1 VSDYNGGIDR
11 ERLDMYQIAAA
22 FLTDEATAEVSRGK
36 YPNTDVMIEVNDP
49 KTSFSFAWFSRY
61 EDVEEL
67 LTKFYVTQYHVG
79 FQFEGMSIFS
89 KSGKAMDALRIALES
104 L

>member
-1 VSDYNGGIDR
+1 
-11 ERLDMYQIAAA
+11 MYQIATA
-22 FLTDEATAEVSRGK
+22 FLTDEATAEVSRG
-36 YPNTDVMIEVNDP
+36 TDVMIEIFDP

-67 LTKFYVTQYHVG
+67 LTKFYVTRYHAG
-79 FQFEGMSIFS
+79 FQFEGISIFS
-89 KSGKAMDALRIALES
+89 HCGKAMDALRIALES

>member
-1 VSDYNGGIDR
+1 
-11 ERLDMYQIAAA
+11 MYQIATT

-36 YPNTDVMIEVNDP
+36 YPNTDVMIEIFDP

-61 EDVEEL
+61 EDVEKL

-79 FQFEGMSIFS
+79 FQFDGISIYS
-89 KSGKAMDALRIALES
+89 DSGKAMDALKIALEN